1 MDLGMQVSLTETFN
15 IVTADFVNNNI
26 PVVTSDEISWVS
38 GLFQANPA
46 EAKSILQKMR
56 QALVLNKLKFLNK
69 IGLWIYSFKS
79 QSIWTKYFG

>member
-38 GLFQANPA
+38 CLFQANPA
-46 EAKSILQKMR
+46 ESKSILQKMR
-56 QALVLNKLKFLNK
+56 QAVVLNKLKFLNK